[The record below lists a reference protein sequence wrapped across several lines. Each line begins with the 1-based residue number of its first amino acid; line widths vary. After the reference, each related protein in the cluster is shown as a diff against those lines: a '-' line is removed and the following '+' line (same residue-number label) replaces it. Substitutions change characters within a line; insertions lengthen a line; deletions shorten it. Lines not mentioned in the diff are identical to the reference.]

1 MTSTINQN
9 ISSYH
14 YLCPLFVSYGY
25 TVNNKTR
32 KVKSTFK
39 KTSISELSKLGGN
52 EDYHFPLPRCLL
64 SLYRLQASHSV
75 TIHTK
80 LFNQTLFKNF
90 RQRHNSFFFFHDYL
104 NLRILRVESLPS
116 DFTGGIFTLRFYR
129 WNLYL
134 QILWVESLSSDFM
147 GGSSTFRFYGW
158 KLYFQIL
165 RVDTLPLDFMG
176 GNSTFRFYGWT
187 LHRQI
192 LWVESLP
199 SDFMGGISTFR
210 FYGWTLHRQIL
221 WVESLPLDFMG

>member
-32 KVKSTFK
+32 KVKSTYK

-75 TIHTK
+75 TLDKGII
-80 LFNQTLFKNF
+80 L
-90 RQRHNSFFFFHDYL
+90 FFFHDYL

-116 DFTGGIFTLRFYR
+116 DFTGGIFTFRFYR

-134 QILWVESLSSDFM
+134 QILWVES
-147 GGSSTFRFYGW
+147 
-158 KLYFQIL
+158 I
-165 RVDTLPLDFMG
+165 
-176 GNSTFRFYGWT
+176 
-187 LHRQI
+187 
-192 LWVESLP
+192 
-199 SDFMGGISTFR
+199 
-210 FYGWTLHRQIL
+210 
-221 WVESLPLDFMG
+221 